1 MLNMNFEVFVLG
13 TSGMMPLPGRY
24 LTSAMLRREG
34 ELFLF
39 DCGEGTQV
47 SLKQLNLKWKK
58 INRIFISHMHADHVT
73 GLPGI
78 LMLSAQVDRDE
89 PLYIYGPKKLGEYIE
104 SSRKILDMYI
114 NYPIIFQEVV
124 PGIILEEKDY
134 FVEAIRLDHTKPCV
148 GYIFKE
154 KNRPGEFH
162 PEKAIELGVKKG
174 PDFGKLQKGLTVKNS
189 NGDDILPNQVMGEPR
204 RGRTF
209 SYITDTRYLK
219 TIAEKV
225 KSSDLL
231 LCEGMFEEGL
241 EETANEKKHMT
252 VTQAATIARD
262 GNVKTF
268 GLFHY
273 SPRYSDFELR
283 ALKTQARKIYP
294 ATILTKDRMIFEIP
308 NDDGNVRI
316 TKEKTYKPRYER
328 IVIQD

>member
-1 MLNMNFEVFVLG
+1 MDFEVFVLG
-13 TSGMMPLPGRY
+13 TSGMMPLPGRC

-104 SSRKILDMYI
+104 SSRRILDMYI
-114 NYPIIFQEVV
+114 NYPIIFQEVI
-124 PGIILEEKDY
+124 PGIIIEEEDY
-134 FVEAIRLDHTKPCV
+134 CVEAVKLDHTKPCV

-154 KNRPGEFH
+154 KSRPGEFH
-162 PEKAIELGVKKG
+162 PEKALELGIKKG
-174 PDFGKLQKGLTVKNS
+174 PDFGKLQKGLTVKNAA
-189 NGDDILPNQVMGEPR
+189 GIDVEPKQVMGEPR

-209 SYITDTRYLK
+209 SYITDTMYLP

-225 KSSDLL
+225 KNSDLL

-241 EETANEKKHMT
+241 EDTARDKKHMT

-262 GNVKTF
+262 ANVKTF
-268 GLFHY
+268 GLIHY

-283 ALKTQARKIYP
+283 ALKIQARKVFP
-294 ATILTKDRMIFEIP
+294 ETILTKDRMIFEIP
-308 NDDGNVRI
+308 NDDAPVI
-316 TKEKTYKPRYER
+316 VSKEKTYRPRYER
-328 IVIQD
+328 IIIRN